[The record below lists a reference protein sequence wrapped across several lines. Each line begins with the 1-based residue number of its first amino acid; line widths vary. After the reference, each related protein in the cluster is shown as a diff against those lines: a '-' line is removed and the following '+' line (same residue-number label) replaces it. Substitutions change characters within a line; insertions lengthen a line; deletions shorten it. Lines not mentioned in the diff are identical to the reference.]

1 MDNVVFKKTEVRK
14 NIMAEKHMKW
24 HAREKSIYGKSSAYK
39 KQQKKTGETVNT
51 VHISSD
57 FSTNLP
63 PPPPNTEKK
72 AEMANK
78 KLKKKSKSKSSN
90 QRGNAPDRHET
101 RSATDDDDVI
111 IVGESTKQTNQT
123 SKEQ

>member
-39 KQQKKTGETVNT
+39 KQQKKTGQTVNT

-63 PPPPNTEKK
+63 PTPNTEKT
-72 AEMANK
+72 
-78 KLKKKSKSKSSN
+78 KLKWQIKSLKRRANLN
-90 QRGNAPDRHET
+90 QAINGVTPLTVMKPDRQLT
-101 RSATDDDDVI
+101 MMM
-111 IVGESTKQTNQT
+111 
-123 SKEQ
+123 